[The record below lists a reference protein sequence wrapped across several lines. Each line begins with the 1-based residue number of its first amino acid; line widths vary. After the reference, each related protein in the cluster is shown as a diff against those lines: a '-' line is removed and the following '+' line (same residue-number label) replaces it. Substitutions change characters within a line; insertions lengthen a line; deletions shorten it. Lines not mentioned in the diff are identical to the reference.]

1 MPLVAIGIDKTDSLK
16 DDFDRYSVSEEQ
28 QLEKLKIFSAADGV
42 EEAVLI
48 STCARTELFAEVTKF
63 HGGIEAIWDKLADA
77 LSVDRE
83 ELAAI
88 AKVYY
93 ERGAV
98 AHLLRVTSGL
108 ESELIGETEILGQVR
123 RAFVRSHESGFCG
136 PGLYG
141 LFRKALEVGKR
152 ARSETGIARGVTSSA
167 HAAVELFSTV
177 CGLEG
182 SGSVMVVGVGEIGAK
197 LAEALTQGG
206 YQVFITSR
214 THSKADLLAERLG
227 AIAVL
232 LAEYKSHLKD
242 LDAVFYATSTKKYL
256 LGMDD
261 VGLLLRS
268 ADNPLFVADMGVPR
282 NVDPQLKE
290 LAGVMLYDLD
300 AVNHFVSTA
309 IASRQKEAELV
320 EAIIEVETNRFVDE
334 KNSGSVAPTLASLY
348 AFAEEIRLL
357 ELSRFSGRL
366 DGLTEAQK
374 KAVESLTYGI
384 VQKMLHRPVAK
395 VREHSGSK
403 RGERLVE
410 DLSFLFDL

>member
-1 MPLVAIGIDKTDSLK
+1 MPLVAIGIDKSESFK
-16 DDFDRYSVSEEQ
+16 DDFDQYAVSEEQ
-28 QLEKLKIFSAADGV
+28 QLDKLKAFSTAEGV

-63 HGGIEAIWDKLADA
+63 HGGIEAIWDKLAEV
-77 LSVDRE
+77 LGVDRE

-98 AHLLRVTSGL
+98 SHLLKVTSGL

-123 RAFVRSHESGFCG
+123 RAFVRAHEAGLCG

-152 ARSETGIARGVTSSA
+152 ARTETGIARGITSSA
-167 HAAVELFSTV
+167 HAAIELFSTT
-177 CGLEG
+177 CSLEG
-182 SGSVMVVGVGEIGAK
+182 DGSVLVVGAGEVGSK
-197 LAEALTQGG
+197 LAEALAQGG
-206 YQVFITSR
+206 YQVFVASR
-214 THSKADLLAERLG
+214 TFAKADQLASKVEAK
-227 AIAVL
+227 AIHL
-232 LAEYKSHLKD
+232 NDYKSIIPSVS
-242 LDAVFYATSTKKYL
+242 AIFFATSTKHHL
-256 LGMDD
+256 LSVADAEF
-261 VGLLLRS
+261 LLRS
-268 ADNPLFVADMGVPR
+268 DADSLFIADMGVPK
-282 NVDPQLKE
+282 NVDPE
-290 LAGVMLYDLD
+290 VAGLSGVHLFDLE
-300 AVNHFVSTA
+300 AVNHFVNSA

-320 EAIIEVETNRFVDE
+320 ESIIEIETNKFVDE
-334 KNSGSVAPTLASLY
+334 KNSGSAAPTLASLY

-357 ELSRFSGRL
+357 ELARFSGRL

-403 RGERLVE
+403 KGERLIE